1 MGQYYYVDV
10 RLKVSDDN
18 AFIAVTRKLLANEN
32 VNADCLKKF
41 DDTSVLGCVRFMLA
55 AEFQGQFRS
64 EEDEDGFIE
73 YSNDFHATYS
83 WSSLLWDWWD
93 VIKPYIEYESS
104 IHVQEDEGSW
114 TLEK

>member
-10 RLKVSDDN
+10 RLKVLNDN
-18 AFIAVTRKLLANEN
+18 AFIAATKKLLASEN
-32 VNADCLKKF
+32 VNPDCLKKF

-55 AEFQGQFRS
+55 AEFQGQFEL

-83 WSSLLWDWWD
+83 WSNLMWKWWD
-93 VIKPYIEYESS
+93 GIEPYIEFDSM

-114 TLEK
+114 TLGK